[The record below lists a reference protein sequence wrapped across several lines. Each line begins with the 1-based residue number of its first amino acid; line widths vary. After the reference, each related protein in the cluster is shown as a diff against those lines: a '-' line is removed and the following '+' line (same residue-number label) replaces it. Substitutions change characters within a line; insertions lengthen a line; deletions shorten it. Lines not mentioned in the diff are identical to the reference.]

1 MKLLILSFFGTLLI
15 YSFFFDKEEN
25 KGNQDLRLRPD
36 SVNYE
41 QKVLRKQVDSV
52 STLRVQPT
60 QDILSVKMGN
70 ERAVCLQESVSW
82 NFRQEF
88 TTTLGIVYF
97 TTDMAYA
104 VAYNQIPHVQRHVVT
119 DYLFKYILRDFH
131 GWSFVLHNHLRL
143 Q

>member
-36 SVNYE
+36 SVNY
-41 QKVLRKQVDSV
+41 
-52 STLRVQPT
+52 
-60 QDILSVKMGN
+60 
-70 ERAVCLQESVSW
+70 
-82 NFRQEF
+82 
-88 TTTLGIVYF
+88 
-97 TTDMAYA
+97 DMAYA
-104 VAYNQIPHVQRHVVT
+104 IAYNQIPYVQRHVVT

>member
-60 QDILSVKMGN
+60 QDILSVKKG
-70 ERAVCLQESVSW
+70 
-82 NFRQEF
+82 
-88 TTTLGIVYF
+88 
-97 TTDMAYA
+97 
-104 VAYNQIPHVQRHVVT
+104 
-119 DYLFKYILRDFH
+119 K
-131 GWSFVLHNHLRL
+131 
-143 Q
+143 

>member
-52 STLRVQPT
+52 STLRV
-60 QDILSVKMGN
+60 
-70 ERAVCLQESVSW
+70 
-82 NFRQEF
+82 
-88 TTTLGIVYF
+88 
-97 TTDMAYA
+97 
-104 VAYNQIPHVQRHVVT
+104 
-119 DYLFKYILRDFH
+119 
-131 GWSFVLHNHLRL
+131 
-143 Q
+143 